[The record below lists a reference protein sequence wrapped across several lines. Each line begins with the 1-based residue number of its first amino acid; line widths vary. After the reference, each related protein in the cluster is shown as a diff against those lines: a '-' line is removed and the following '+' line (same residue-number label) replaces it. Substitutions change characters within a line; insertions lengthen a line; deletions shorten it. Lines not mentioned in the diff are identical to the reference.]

1 MAETRTTLT
10 VYPATAAFLEGH
22 RCAAVGDSASK
33 RIDLMAARFAA
44 IMDHAIA
51 TRDFPSPQEWVALD
65 RAARDVTFDR
75 AEDPL
80 LLPAVVKLAIRRQP
94 VAEHP
99 GASASLSSVS
109 YKLDQAGPALL
120 FGLADVLERWR
131 VAVPAAGDRTAESF
145 SGFADGLGLGAT
157 KAA

>member
-10 VYPATAAFLEGH
+10 IYPSAAAFLEGH
-22 RCAAVGDSASK
+22 RCAAAGNSASR
-33 RIDLMAARFAA
+33 RIDLMAARFMV
-44 IMDHAIA
+44 ILDHVVA

-65 RAARDVTFDR
+65 RAARDVAFDR

-99 GASASLSSVS
+99 GASAALSSVS

-131 VAVPAAGDRTAESF
+131 VAVPAVAERTAESF
-145 SGFADGLGLGAT
+145 SEFAAGLDLGAT
-157 KAA
+157 KTA